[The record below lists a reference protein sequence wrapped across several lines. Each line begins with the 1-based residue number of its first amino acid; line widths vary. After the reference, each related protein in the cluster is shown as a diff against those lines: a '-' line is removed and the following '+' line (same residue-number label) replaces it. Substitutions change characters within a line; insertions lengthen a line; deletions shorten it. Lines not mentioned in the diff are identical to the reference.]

1 MKGIVWIIDDDAD
14 VRSALRTMLGIVGFA
29 CREFED
35 ARTPAAALM
44 VEEIP
49 SLVIVDINMPVVN
62 GLELLSY
69 IRRQP
74 RWVHMPVII
83 LSSESDEERVEQVMR
98 MGADGVYFKPV
109 TIEELEMAIR
119 SAIKRRRAVA
129 SQVRSWEDLRAP
141 SPCPLPPGIG
151 RKGRH

>member
-1 MKGIVWIIDDDAD
+1 MKGIVWIIEDDAD
-14 VRSALRTMLGIVGFA
+14 VRAALCTMLGIIGLT

-35 ARTPAAALM
+35 ARTPATVLM

-49 SLVIVDINMPVVN
+49 NLLIVDIDMPVVN

-69 IRRQP
+69 TRRQP
-74 RWVHMPVII
+74 RLVHMPVII

-98 MGADGVYFKPV
+98 MGADGYIFKPV

-129 SQVRSWEDLRAP
+129 SQ
-141 SPCPLPPGIG
+141 
-151 RKGRH
+151 